1 MALGAQPGKVIW
13 LVLKQ
18 SLLLVVIG
26 VIIAVPAAMM
36 TTRFI
41 SSYLFGLGQNDPLT
55 IVIAAA
61 LLLTVAL
68 LAGFLPARRASRIDP
83 MIALRYE

>member
-1 MALGAQPGKVIW
+1 MR
-13 LVLKQ
+13 Q

-26 VIIAVPAAMM
+26 VAVAVPAALL
-36 TTRFI
+36 TTQFI
-41 SSYLFGLGQNDPLT
+41 SSYLFGLTKNDPGT
-55 IVIAAA
+55 ITIATFV
-61 LLLTVAL
+61 LLAVAI